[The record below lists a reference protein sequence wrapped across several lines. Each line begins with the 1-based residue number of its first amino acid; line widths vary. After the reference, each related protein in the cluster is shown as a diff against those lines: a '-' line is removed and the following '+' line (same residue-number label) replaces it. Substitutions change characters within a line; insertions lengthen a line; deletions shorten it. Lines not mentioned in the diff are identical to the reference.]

1 MSAPGD
7 ELNPYA
13 PPEAD
18 LVNTVVPPSSELA
31 ELEAIRRKYLS
42 HEASVKSIGSLF
54 DLSAVIAAV
63 VVVVATFTAV
73 QGVRQM
79 DSTMVAGILVWV
91 VALGFCVALGRG
103 LNGLKPWARWV
114 TVVMTA
120 LSLFSS
126 IAGVGIL
133 LAFGA
138 RPIPVSILALIGQSL
153 IPSYILYLL
162 ISRKGSYV
170 FSHEYAAIIRATP
183 HIKYKTS
190 CILKV
195 ALGLLVVFL
204 ILIFVGALVAR
215 R

>member
-1 MSAPGD
+1 MSEPGD

-190 CILKV
+190 CILKA